1 MKQLQYKGKFD
12 AKEASV
18 DFQLPVIS
26 FIEDNTSIIYC
37 PALDL
42 SGYGNDE
49 FEARTSLDTA
59 LEEYLTYTMNKKTLW
74 SDLKKL
80 GWMVKKNKQKAAIP
94 PPMSELLEKNQE
106 FSRIFNNLPFKKFN
120 TGVRFP
126 VVHA

>member
-1 MKQLQYKGKFD
+1 MKQLQYKGKLN
-12 AKEASV
+12 AKDASV

-49 FEARTSLDTA
+49 FEARASLDTV

-74 SDLKKL
+74 ADLKKL
-80 GWMVKKNKQKAAIP
+80 GWVIKKNKQKAATP
-94 PPMSELLEKNQE
+94 PLMSELLEKNQE
-106 FSRIFNNLPFKKFN
+106 FSRYLIISHSKSLIPE
-120 TGVRFP
+120 
-126 VVHA
+126 